1 MRGSALLEGNDTT
14 PGCHLTDEEKRV
26 FSEAL
31 VECKKYGLDFYP
43 TIIQKVRYDEMS
55 EIAAYGGFPHRYPH
69 WYWGMQYEELQRG
82 YEYNQHRIYE
92 LVVNCTI
99 SGTKLL
105 TSLGTKLVE
114 DIRVGDIVL
123 SRDGSR
129 KVVFVKKQSKAK
141 VLRVTLHDHHVGF
154 TCTPNH
160 KWWTLR
166 DSYAEWIETKDLR
179 CGDYILGGGKFDNF
193 LNHAPQITWDEQ
205 KVLKET
211 APNVRW
217 KLKDIKTPKQ
227 ITVQLAELLGI
238 CTGDGSCGV
247 PCAENLIIVSIDKKQ
262 VGYQQHVSG
271 LFFNVFNVAAKID
284 EKPNC
289 CTVTMSSKYA
299 VDFMNS
305 IGLKK
310 GVTYDNKRIPD
321 IIWQSSNEFRA
332 AYMRG
337 LFDTDGYAGTYL
349 SFSAKNENLGK
360 DVQLMLL
367 EMGIR
372 SRLSHVLNKN
382 NDIWVLSIKGRPN
395 VVEFNNRIG
404 FNLDYKKIRLE
415 ALVNAGNPSRGDYKI
430 PGIQKLILKLVNE
443 LENPKRLPKWIRS
456 FRHRLAEIEY
466 NTNSLWMSL
475 SKLLACGYEQFR
487 EVFGLLSTP
496 MYEVQSVEEAGE
508 QETYDIALDHD
519 AHDFLANGLISHNT
533 NPCVMYIM
541 ASNTML
547 DNVTVVFHATGH
559 NDFFKNNIFF
569 TPTDENMMNKL
580 SSNAA
585 RIRKYIT
592 RWGRERVTE
601 FIDHILRIQTLIDPA
616 KAWTERVIREPVIKD
631 KREYEYPRRLRIAP
645 DRLHMD
651 SWINPKSFID
661 KEYKKIEE
669 NELAKELELFQ
680 ISDKDIFGFL
690 KDYAH
695 LKPWQQDIISMLY
708 EESMY
713 FSPQRATKTL
723 NEGWASMMDYEFMT
737 RQGFCA
743 LGQKNHD
750 MGIVEYA
757 VHKMGVLGG
766 KYSVNPYKTGF
777 YLLLDIEERWNK
789 GQFGTEYEECKYM
802 KQKEDW
808 DTKAGLGK
816 QKIFEVR
823 KYYNDVTFINEFFT
837 QEFCNKFEYFEYKHY
852 PNGEWKIEG
861 RDAKVIKRK
870 LLQKHVNGGLPDI
883 RIVDPNHR
891 NKNYFLLQHYRN
903 ELDDRVL
910 YDPYARSVMTSI
922 YYLWGKDVMLATT
935 DRNNDEFVYVC
946 VGTNPEKDVVLLS
959 REDYEKTWT

>member
-92 LVVNCTI
+92 LVVNCCGFATKVLTDCGSKKVSDVVI
-99 SGTKLL
+99 GDKVMGT
-105 TSLGTKLVE
+105 TGWRNV
-114 DIRVGDIVL
+114 IA
-123 SRDGSR
+123 
-129 KVVFVKKQSKAK
+129 VKKQPPSSVYKLKFNDLAGE
-141 VLRVTLHDHHVGF
+141 TI
-154 TCTPNH
+154 CTPNH
-160 KWWTLR
+160 KWLCVR
-166 DSYAEWIETKDLR
+166 DGQAVWVKAEHMVDGEVVLAGTEYNNYLMKSASLNWS
-179 CGDYILGGGKFDNF
+179 FD
-193 LNHAPQITWDEQ
+193 
-205 KVLKET
+205 KVLEST
-211 APNVRW
+211 RPNIRNR
-217 KLKDIKTPKQ
+217 LLPICPPKNMT
-227 ITVQLAELLGI
+227 IELAELMGI
-238 CTGDGSCGV
+238 FTGDGTCGV
-247 PCAENLIIVSIDKKQ
+247 RLASNIIAVPVHKPLIKYKNHVFNLITKVFGREPKVYEKKQ
-262 VGYQQHVSG
+262 SVDV
-271 LFFNVFNVAAKID
+271 
-284 EKPNC
+284 
-289 CTVTMSSKYA
+289 VTLCSKFA
-299 VDFMNS
+299 VDFLDFC
-305 IGLKK
+305 GWKK
-310 GVTYDNKRIPD
+310 GSTYKTKRIPWS
-321 IIWQSSNEFRA
+321 IWASSNEFRA
-332 AYMRG
+332 AYLRG
-337 LFDTDGYAGTYL
+337 LFDTDGHCSRYL
-349 SFSAKNENLGK
+349 AMNCFTDELAQ
-360 DVQLMLL
+360 DVQLLLL

-372 SRLSHVLNKN
+372 SRVTRVKNKN
-382 NDIWVLSIKGRPN
+382 NDIAVLCINGKCNIRK
-395 VVEFNNRIG
+395 FAKYIG
-404 FNLDYKKIRLE
+404 FVTDYKQKALLE
-415 ALVNAGNPSRGDYKI
+415 LAKKDGRSGRSYPLPGVMNEIVKRIKSIDRPTDCIYKYGRRSVLNYANSNGIYGFLYEVVNN
-430 PGIQKLILKLVNE
+430 
-443 LENPKRLPKWIRS
+443 
-456 FRHRLAEIEY
+456 
-466 NTNSLWMSL
+466 
-475 SKLLACGYEQFR
+475 GYE
-487 EVFGLLSTP
+487 EVFGDLLKIAEQPAYVLSNKEIIP
-496 MYEVQSVEEAGE
+496 P
-508 QETYDIALDHD
+508 QETIDIALDHD
-519 AHDFLANGLISHNT
+519 DHDFLANGLITHNT

-585 RIRKYIT
+585 RIRKYIA
-592 RWGRERVTE
+592 RWGREKVTE

-631 KREYEYPRRLRIAP
+631 RREYEYPRRLRVAA

-651 SWINPKSFID
+651 PWINPKSFID
-661 KEYKKIEE
+661 NEYKKIEE

-743 LGQKNHD
+743 LGQKTHD

-766 KYSVNPYKTGF
+766 KYSINPYKTGF

-789 GQFGTEYEECKYM
+789 GRFGTEYEECKSM
-802 KQKEDW
+802 RQTEDW

-837 QEFCNKFEYFEYKHY
+837 QDFCNKFEYFEYKHY
-852 PNGEWKIEG
+852 PNGEWKIES
-861 RDAKVIKRK
+861 RDAKIIKRK

-891 NKNYFLLQHYRN
+891 NKNYFLLQHYRS

-946 VGTNPEKDVVLLS
+946 VGTNPEKDVISLS